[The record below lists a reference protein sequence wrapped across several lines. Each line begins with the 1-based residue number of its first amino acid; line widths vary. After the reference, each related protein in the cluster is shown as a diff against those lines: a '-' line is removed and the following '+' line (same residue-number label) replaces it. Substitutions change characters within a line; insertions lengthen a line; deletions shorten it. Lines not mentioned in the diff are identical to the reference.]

1 MKISDVQTR
10 FEQAS
15 VQAPSAVRRALIWL
29 AQHTP
34 EVAWQRVDAIAQ
46 HAGVS
51 PASVVRAVQRAGFQG
66 FVDLQA
72 QIRALDPVIP
82 PAWQTVAPV
91 QDMMTSVL
99 AQEIANLTELEPTLR
114 AQIDV
119 IADWLL
125 SRQHLIVTASLMTA
139 SLAEHVALNLRYLL
153 GGVDFVD
160 AVSSQAWMY
169 LRDLQSEDGVVGI
182 SYPRYSPRT
191 AAFLAQCVKRT
202 PHVLWITDLGG
213 PSLPAELVLR
223 LPSASTSHY
232 SSTVALMALIQILAH
247 ELADREPKRI
257 RKNIEAADAVWRT
270 LHEQ

>member
-1 MKISDVQTR
+1 MKISDFQMQ

-15 VQAPSAVRRALIWL
+15 VQAPPAVQRALVWL

-34 EVAWQRVDAIAQ
+34 EIAWQRVDAIAR

-51 PASVVRAVQRAGFQG
+51 PASVVRAVQRAGFEG

-82 PAWQTVAPV
+82 PAWQTVATTPDV
-91 QDMMTSVL
+91 TTSVL

-119 IADWLL
+119 ITDWLL

-139 SLAEHVALNLRYLL
+139 SLAEHVALNFRYLL

-160 AVSSQAWMY
+160 AASSQAWML
-169 LRDLQSEDGVVGI
+169 LRDLHDEDGVVGI
-182 SYPRYSPRT
+182 SYPRYSTRT
-191 AAFLAQCVKRT
+191 SAFLGQCAKRT
-202 PHVLWITDLGG
+202 PHILWITDLGG
-213 PSLPAELVLR
+213 PSIPAELVLR
-223 LPSASTSHY
+223 LPSTSQSHY
-232 SSTVALMALIQILAH
+232 SSTVALMALIQVLAH
-247 ELADREPKRI
+247 ELAEREPQRI
-257 RKNIEAADAVWRT
+257 RRNIEAADAVWRI
-270 LHEQ
+270 LHEP